1 MTSLRRLPTL
11 IAFGLALLPALLQPA
26 AAKEPA
32 AIPGTTVTL
41 APPEGFAPSTQF
53 SGFEN
58 KESGASVLV
67 IEFPPEA
74 YDQIAPTLF
83 GTLERART
91 EFAKRQI
98 KVESRSE
105 VDTPNG
111 KIVLLKGEQVA
122 NGETYEKWMALFKG
136 SKTVML
142 TVQAPEDAGLDDEQ
156 VVALVKSVKL
166 GPAQSIA
173 ERMATLPYRIEAAE
187 PFRVADIL
195 AGNTVLLVVGPQNV
209 DPSGNMPI
217 LLVSPQLGG
226 GPIGDKVEAAAEALL
241 KGTVGLQEGKIE
253 KREPVIFAGAKG
265 LSFEGSFEEKGL
277 KKRFVQYLAVLPDGK
292 FIRLLATAKADAFD
306 GLRPAIEKTAAS
318 VALKAMP

>member
-1 MTSLRRLPTL
+1 MTSLRRIPTL
-11 IAFGLALLPALLQPA
+11 IALGLALLPALLQPA
-26 AAKEPA
+26 TAKEPL
-32 AIPGTTVTL
+32 AIAGTTVTL
-41 APPEGFAPSTQF
+41 APPDGFTPSTQF

-83 GTLERART
+83 GSLDKAKA

-98 KVESRSE
+98 KVETRSE

-136 SKTVML
+136 GKTVML

-166 GPAQSIA
+166 GPPQSIA
-173 ERMATLPYRIEAAE
+173 ERVATLPYRIEATE
-187 PFRVADIL
+187 PFRIADIL

-217 LLVSPQLGG
+217 LLISPQLSG
-226 GPIGDKVEAAAEALL
+226 GPIGDKLDAAAEALL
-241 KGTVGLQEGKIE
+241 KGTVGLQEATIE
-253 KREPVIFAGAKG
+253 KRGPVTFAGAKG
-265 LSFEGSFEEKGL
+265 VSFEGSFEEKGL
-277 KKRFVQYLAVLPDGK
+277 KKRFVQYLSVLPDGK
-292 FIRLLATAKADAFD
+292 FIRLLGTAKADTFD
-306 GLRPAIEKTAAS
+306 GLEPAMAKTAAS
-318 VALKAMP
+318 VALKASP